1 MGTQPYSEADT
12 TVSSAAPS
20 RRRGFVQL
28 LIMTAL
34 LFVFVPVFIAAGFWQ
49 LDRADEKEAL
59 LATAKASREASVL
72 SWPVTASQA
81 AEYRYRRVQVSGRFI
96 TRQQVLLDSMT
107 TGGINGY
114 EVLTLFRVDDSDLYV
129 LVNRGWLR
137 ANPDRR
143 VLPDVTAPETSRT
156 LVGQLNRFPVP
167 GIRLNATNAS
177 VRAGFGDS
185 SDNSPARLLFPTRDE
200 LASTL
205 GVKLPDY
212 QLQLLA
218 DEPDGY
224 LRDWRVIESAPE
236 KHLGYAMQWFA
247 FAALTCLFYVILMR
261 QWLRNRRASS
271 ML

>member
-1 MGTQPYSEADT
+1 MRP
-12 TVSSAAPS
+12 
-20 RRRGFVQL
+20 
-28 LIMTAL
+28 LIVTAL

-49 LDRADEKEAL
+49 LDRADEKATL

-72 SWPVTASQA
+72 IWPVAEPQA
-81 AEYRYRRVQVSGRFI
+81 AHYRYRRVQVSGRFI

-107 TGGINGY
+107 TGGMSGY

-143 VLPDVTAPETSRT
+143 ILPDVTAPETSRT

-167 GIRLNATNAS
+167 GIRLNATNPDA
-177 VRAGFGDS
+177 RTGFGDS
-185 SDNSPARLLFPTRDE
+185 PDDSPARLLFPTRDE

-205 GVKLPDY
+205 DVKLPDY
-212 QLQLLA
+212 QLQLLP

-224 LRDWRVIESAPE
+224 LRDWRVVESGPE
-236 KHLGYAMQWFA
+236 KHLGYAMQWFS
-247 FAALTCLFYVILMR
+247 FAALTCLFYAILMR
-261 QWLRNRRASS
+261 LWLRSRRTASA
-271 ML
+271 L